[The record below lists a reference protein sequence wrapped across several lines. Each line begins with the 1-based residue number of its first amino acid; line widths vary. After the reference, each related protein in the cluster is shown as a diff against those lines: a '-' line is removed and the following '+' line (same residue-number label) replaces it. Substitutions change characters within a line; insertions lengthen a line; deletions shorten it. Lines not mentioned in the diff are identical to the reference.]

1 MVLLLYQVFM
11 GHCCLGLTRFY
22 LIPGITSTCQVGTS
36 SCHAIV
42 GQARFGIIYGLVL
55 LNIVKQ
61 STNQI
66 LHGRNKSWAVFAN
79 TKILSP
85 LLPQTPLSPS
95 PLIFIFGHLHF
106 LCCLH
111 FYVVFIFQ
119 IVLWSSSFSKL
130 SFQVFIIFMVLLIF
144 KIVFLYT
151 FF

>member
-11 GHCCLGLTRFY
+11 GHCCLGLTRCY

-42 GQARFGIIYGLVL
+42 GWAQFGIIYGLVL

-66 LHGRNKSWAVFAN
+66 LHGRNKSWAVCAN

-85 LLPQTPLSPS
+85 LIPTPPNTLIPNPTYLDFLSS
-95 PLIFIFGHLHF
+95 SFFMLSSF
-106 LCCLH
+106 LSCLH
-111 FYVVFIFQ
+111 FQVALISGYISILGGLSGTKTSLLSIFQ
-119 IVLWSSSFSKL
+119 
-130 SFQVFIIFMVLLIF
+130 
-144 KIVFLYT
+144 
-151 FF
+151 